1 MVFTGLALAGA
12 TGILATGSAIY
23 AGAGALYGIDQSIK
37 SSKKA
42 AAAARSARSASE
54 IQIKQ
59 QKENAKQARRSAVRS
74 SIIARSQGTVGA
86 QASGTQSSSGFLGGM
101 SSLTSQLGSNLGFG
115 SMMSGLGENYTA
127 LSGLA
132 SQQSA
137 ESAMFGAKA
146 NLGFQVMN
154 TAMSTMDTKKFQNPF
169 GGGGTPKKASGNPPN
184 YNYGLG
190 GQQ

>member
-1 MVFTGLALAGA
+1 MAVFTTLALGYGLGGIALAA
-12 TGILATGSAIY
+12 TGTAIY
-23 AGAGALYGIDQSIK
+23 AGAYGIDQTIK

-42 AAAARSARSASE
+42 GAAARSARSASE

-86 QASGTQSSSGFLGGM
+86 QASGAQSSSGFLGGM
-101 SSLTSQLGSNLGFG
+101 SSLSSQLGSNLGFG

-127 LSGLA
+127 MSGLA
-132 SQQSA
+132 AQQSA

-146 NLGFQVMN
+146 NLGFKVMN
-154 TAMSTMDTKKFQNPF
+154 FAMQGAKMPTF
-169 GGGGTPKKASGNPPN
+169 GGGKTKTSGGSPPN
-184 YNYGLG
+184 YDYGRG

>member
-101 SSLTSQLGSNLGFG
+101 SSLASQLGSNLGFG

>member
-1 MVFTGLALAGA
+1 MAVFTALALGTTLTVGTGLVTAGA
-12 TGILATGSAIY
+12 AIY

-42 AAAARSARSASE
+42 GAAARSARSASE
-54 IQIKQ
+54 VQIKQ
-59 QKENAKQARRSAVRS
+59 QKETAKQARRSAVRS

-132 SQQSA
+132 AQQSA

-146 NLGFQVMN
+146 NLGFNVMN
-154 TAMSTMDTKKFQNPF
+154 TAMKFS
-169 GGGGTPKKASGNPPN
+169 SGATEVFKNAKLKGRSSPSYPQ
-184 YNYGLG
+184 
-190 GQQ
+190 GQQI

>member
-1 MVFTGLALAGA
+1 MAVFTTLALGTFGTALGGTA
-12 TGILATGSAIY
+12 LLATGSAIY

-42 AAAARSARSASE
+42 GAAARSARSATE
-54 IQIKQ
+54 VQIKQ
-59 QKENAKQARRSAVRS
+59 QKETAKQARRSAVRS

-86 QASGTQSSSGFLGGM
+86 QATGTQSSSGFLGGM

-132 SQQSA
+132 AQQSA

-146 NLGFQVMN
+146 NLGFNVMN
-154 TAMSTMDTKKFQNPF
+154 TAMKFS
-169 GGGGTPKKASGNPPN
+169 SGATEVFKNAKLKGRSSPSYPQ
-184 YNYGLG
+184 
-190 GQQ
+190 GQQI

>member
-1 MVFTGLALAGA
+1 MAVFTALAIGGLGGIALAA
-12 TGILATGSAIY
+12 TGTAIY
-23 AGAGALYGIDQSIK
+23 AGAYGIDQTIK

-42 AAAARSARSASE
+42 GAAARSARSASE

-101 SSLTSQLGSNLGFG
+101 SSLASQLGSNLGFG

-127 LSGLA
+127 MSGLA

-137 ESAMFGAKA
+137 ESAMYGAKA
-146 NLGFQVMN
+146 NLGFKVMN
-154 TAMSTMDTKKFQNPF
+154 FAMKGAEMPTF
-169 GGGGTPKKASGNPPN
+169 GGGKTKTSGGSPPN
-184 YNYGLG
+184 YDYGRG

>member
-1 MVFTGLALAGA
+1 MAVFTALAIGGLGGIALAA
-12 TGILATGSAIY
+12 TGTAIY
-23 AGAGALYGIDQSIK
+23 AGAYGIDQSIK

-42 AAAARSARSASE
+42 GDAARSARSATE

-86 QASGTQSSSGFLGGM
+86 QASGAQSSSGFLGGM
-101 SSLTSQLGSNLGFG
+101 SSLSSQLGSNLGFS

-127 LSGLA
+127 MSGLA
-132 SQQSA
+132 AQQSA

-146 NLGFQVMN
+146 NLGFKVMN
-154 TAMSTMDTKKFQNPF
+154 FAMQKSKMPTY
-169 GGGGTPKKASGNPPN
+169 GGGSSVPTQSYPQGR
-184 YNYGLG
+184 
-190 GQQ
+190 QI

>member
-1 MVFTGLALAGA
+1 MAVFTALALGTFGTALGGTA
-12 TGILATGSAIY
+12 LLATGSAIY

-42 AAAARSARSASE
+42 GAAARSARSATE
-54 IQIKQ
+54 VQIKQ
-59 QKENAKQARRSAVRS
+59 QKETAKQARRSAVRS

-154 TAMSTMDTKKFQNPF
+154 TAMSTMDTEKFQNPF
-169 GGGGTPKKASGNPPN
+169 GGGSSPTTPTKRRS
-184 YNYGLG
+184 Y
-190 GQQ
+190 

>member
-1 MVFTGLALAGA
+1 MAVFTTLALGYGLGGIALAA
-12 TGILATGSAIY
+12 TGTAIY
-23 AGAGALYGIDQSIK
+23 AGAYGIDQTIK

-42 AAAARSARSASE
+42 GAAARSARSASE

-86 QASGTQSSSGFLGGM
+86 QASGAQSSSGFLGGM
-101 SSLTSQLGSNLGFG
+101 SSLSSQLGSNLGFG
-115 SMMSGLGENYTA
+115 SMMSGLGENYTSM
-127 LSGLA
+127 SGLA
-132 SQQSA
+132 AQQSA

-146 NLGFQVMN
+146 NLGFKVMN
-154 TAMSTMDTKKFQNPF
+154 FAMSGGKAFDFSGAKKKTS
-169 GGGGTPKKASGNPPN
+169 GGSPPN
-184 YNYGLG
+184 YDYGRG

>member
-42 AAAARSARSASE
+42 GAAARSARSASE
-54 IQIKQ
+54 VQIKM

-101 SSLTSQLGSNLGFG
+101 SSLASQLGSNLGFG

>member
-1 MVFTGLALAGA
+1 MAVFTALAIGGLGGIALAA
-12 TGILATGSAIY
+12 TGTAIY
-23 AGAGALYGIDQSIK
+23 AGAYGIDQSIK

-42 AAAARSARSASE
+42 GAAARSARSATE
-54 IQIKQ
+54 VQIKQ
-59 QKENAKQARRSAVRS
+59 QKETAKQARRSAVRS

-132 SQQSA
+132 AQQSA

-146 NLGFQVMN
+146 NLGFNVMN
-154 TAMSTMDTKKFQNPF
+154 TAMKFSSGATEVFKNTKLKGRSSPSYPQ
-169 GGGGTPKKASGNPPN
+169 GM
-184 YNYGLG
+184 
-190 GQQ
+190 QI

>member
-1 MVFTGLALAGA
+1 MAVFTALAIGGLGGIALAA
-12 TGILATGSAIY
+12 TGTAIY
-23 AGAGALYGIDQSIK
+23 AGAYGIDQSIK

-42 AAAARSARSASE
+42 GAAARSARSATE
-54 IQIKQ
+54 VQIKQ
-59 QKENAKQARRSAVRS
+59 QKETAKQARRSAVRS

-132 SQQSA
+132 AQQSA
-137 ESAMFGAKA
+137 ESAMYGAKA
-146 NLGFQVMN
+146 NLGFQVMDF
-154 TAMSTMDTKKFQNPF
+154 AMQGAKMPSYGGDT
-169 GGGGTPKKASGNPPN
+169 TPPTTPTKSRN
-184 YNYGLG
+184 YPY
-190 GQQ
+190 

>member
-1 MVFTGLALAGA
+1 MAVFTALAIGGLGGIALAA
-12 TGILATGSAIY
+12 TGTAIY
-23 AGAGALYGIDQSIK
+23 AGAYGIDQSIK

-42 AAAARSARSASE
+42 GAAARSARSASE
-54 IQIKQ
+54 VQIKM

-132 SQQSA
+132 AQQSA
-137 ESAMFGAKA
+137 ESAMYSAKA
-146 NLGFQVMN
+146 NLGFNVMN
-154 TAMSTMDTKKFQNPF
+154 FAMKGAKMPSY
-169 GGGGTPKKASGNPPN
+169 GGGDTPKKASGNPPN
-184 YNYGLG
+184 YDYGLG